1 MRLNLRDAADLS
13 RLYLRRYWA
22 WMSSG
27 SLLRF
32 AIGYGVP
39 IAVFVFAVRAVS
51 GGGGMPADFSAL
63 AASPG
68 PSAQV
73 AGAAATAVPAGTAAP
88 QATPTVAKSVL
99 TYIVKSGDNLG
110 AICAAHVPAMSIDAC
125 VSAIVQLNKLGGP
138 DQLSVGQSLTLPAA
152 TTTTS
157 ASNQGTGSA
166 ATRSPEDGAT
176 GTPRP
181 TSTGVTAAPT
191 PHPSATSASRQPS
204 SGTVTI
210 DFVSTPIKVGQKAT
224 VQASAP
230 AKGSCS
236 LQYTPPAGSPSSAAA
251 LIARAADASGI
262 VSWDWDIAGNTKKG
276 KGTVIVTCGT
286 TAVSAYIEIS

>member
-13 RLYLRRYWA
+13 CLNLRRYWA

-39 IAVFVFAVRAVS
+39 IAVFVFAVRAVN
-51 GGGGMPADFSAL
+51 GGGGMPGNFSAS

-68 PSAQV
+68 PSALV
-73 AGAAATAVPAGTAAP
+73 AGAAATAAPAGTAAP

-157 ASNQGTGSA
+157 ASTQGTGSA
-166 ATRSPEDGAT
+166 TRSPVDGAT

-181 TSTGVTAAPT
+181 TSTGLPAAPT
-191 PHPSATSASRQPS
+191 PHPSATSASRQPLP
-204 SGTVTI
+204 GTVTI
-210 DFVSTPIKVGQKAT
+210 DFVSTPIKAGQKAT